1 MSSNAVGWLSSA
13 GRRVCGWDIGR
24 AEHAEPELEIGEGS
38 KGRAEK
44 KYFVRLRLRV
54 RVYSSSSGESP
65 SFSPLCTFLCRRK
78 FETTEKCRP
87 QPSTSHANAIRRSVL
102 ISRDSQETCNLRFSP
117 VWLYMCVC
125 REEGRVNRLSHTLHL
140 CFFCVFEGIFELN

>member
-1 MSSNAVGWLSSA
+1 MSSNAVGWLRSA

-24 AEHAEPELEIGEGS
+24 VEHAEPELEIGEGS

-102 ISRDSQETCNLRFSP
+102 ISMILNRMATYASRQYGYTCVSA
-117 VWLYMCVC
+117 
-125 REEGRVNRLSHTLHL
+125 EKKDE
-140 CFFCVFEGIFELN
+140 